1 MGIKVKGIT
10 IELGM
15 DTSGIEKALSGAN
28 KSINAT
34 QRQLNDVNRLL
45 KMDPGNTELLKQK
58 FELLSGGIE
67 QTEKK
72 LNALKDAEK
81 EVQKQ
86 FERGDIG
93 EDQYNALK
101 REIIETDIKLGK
113 LRDESQ
119 KTEKAI
125 NGIDEKPIEEVK
137 EAADDAGKSLKNAGK
152 DASDFGEYL
161 KAGAIIEGAKGIVGA
176 LKDISEESKEL
187 QIDLSRLDENARQSG
202 VGIDVSRKAFRE
214 FALQSGETDSAIEGV
229 ANLLQAGFTESN
241 LQLAVEGLAGAATK
255 FPDTLKIESLA
266 DSLQETIATGAA
278 TGQFGEL
285 LDRLGIGAENFSNG
299 MANMTTEAERQNY
312 ALETLVNA
320 GLVDSYN
327 AWKENN
333 EGLTKNIDA
342 NIRMQE
348 EMAKLGELIQPIIT
362 EVIGGVVTLL
372 SWFNNMDPVVQQLI
386 LTMIGLAAGVGVGYT
401 AFDKLS
407 SLFSF
412 ITENP
417 IVLLIAAIIALV
429 SAIAVCGD
437 DTQEVLQ
444 KVDDFLQG
452 VFVKDWREVFGPIL
466 GGILNGFFAGVK
478 DIWDALK
485 RILDGIIDFIRG
497 VFTGDWKRAWNGV
510 KNIFGGIFEGLVGI
524 AKSPLNGTIA
534 LLNMLI
540 DGINWVIG
548 GLNKIHFDV
557 PDWVPG
563 IGGKKI
569 GVSNIGKI
577 GSIPYLANGGKIYDG
592 SAIVGEAG
600 PEILTVTGNSAVVE
614 PLTNQTTNHN
624 IGGVNMYIYGAPG
637 QDVEELADLISEKIN
652 NDIVKKEEA
661 FG

>member
-299 MANMTTEAERQNY
+299 MANMTTEAERQN
-312 ALETLVNA
+312 
-320 GLVDSYN
+320 
-327 AWKENN
+327 
-333 EGLTKNIDA
+333 
-342 NIRMQE
+342 
-348 EMAKLGELIQPIIT
+348 
-362 EVIGGVVTLL
+362 
-372 SWFNNMDPVVQQLI
+372 
-386 LTMIGLAAGVGVGYT
+386 
-401 AFDKLS
+401 
-407 SLFSF
+407 
-412 ITENP
+412 
-417 IVLLIAAIIALV
+417 
-429 SAIAVCGD
+429 
-437 DTQEVLQ
+437 
-444 KVDDFLQG
+444 
-452 VFVKDWREVFGPIL
+452 
-466 GGILNGFFAGVK
+466 
-478 DIWDALK
+478 
-485 RILDGIIDFIRG
+485 
-497 VFTGDWKRAWNGV
+497 
-510 KNIFGGIFEGLVGI
+510 
-524 AKSPLNGTIA
+524 
-534 LLNMLI
+534 
-540 DGINWVIG
+540 
-548 GLNKIHFDV
+548 
-557 PDWVPG
+557 
-563 IGGKKI
+563 
-569 GVSNIGKI
+569 
-577 GSIPYLANGGKIYDG
+577 
-592 SAIVGEAG
+592 
-600 PEILTVTGNSAVVE
+600 
-614 PLTNQTTNHN
+614 
-624 IGGVNMYIYGAPG
+624 
-637 QDVEELADLISEKIN
+637 
-652 NDIVKKEEA
+652 
-661 FG
+661 

>member
-412 ITENP
+412 ITANP

-478 DIWDALK
+478 DIWDALN

>member
-412 ITENP
+412 ITANP

>member
-1 MGIKVKGIT
+1 
-10 IELGM
+10 
-15 DTSGIEKALSGAN
+15 
-28 KSINAT
+28 
-34 QRQLNDVNRLL
+34 
-45 KMDPGNTELLKQK
+45 
-58 FELLSGGIE
+58 
-67 QTEKK
+67 
-72 LNALKDAEK
+72 
-81 EVQKQ
+81 
-86 FERGDIG
+86 
-93 EDQYNALK
+93 
-101 REIIETDIKLGK
+101 
-113 LRDESQ
+113 
-119 KTEKAI
+119 
-125 NGIDEKPIEEVK
+125 
-137 EAADDAGKSLKNAGK
+137 
-152 DASDFGEYL
+152 
-161 KAGAIIEGAKGIVGA
+161 
-176 LKDISEESKEL
+176 
-187 QIDLSRLDENARQSG
+187 
-202 VGIDVSRKAFRE
+202 
-214 FALQSGETDSAIEGV
+214 
-229 ANLLQAGFTESN
+229 
-241 LQLAVEGLAGAATK
+241 
-255 FPDTLKIESLA
+255 
-266 DSLQETIATGAA
+266 
-278 TGQFGEL
+278 
-285 LDRLGIGAENFSNG
+285 
-299 MANMTTEAERQNY
+299 
-312 ALETLVNA
+312 
-320 GLVDSYN
+320 
-327 AWKENN
+327 
-333 EGLTKNIDA
+333 
-342 NIRMQE
+342 
-348 EMAKLGELIQPIIT
+348 MAKLGELIQPIIT

-412 ITENP
+412 ITANP